1 MAKFEGKPTVSNRL
15 PRILESTSEVVIDQR
30 EWSRVE
36 GLITG
41 HRRLV
46 TSRLIND
53 IQIRKRLRATDQDNV
68 AKLAASMAIIGLRTP
83 ITVVIDGEDVILAS
97 GLHRLEAA
105 KKLGWETISAFD
117 EPIGTDD
124 SDIRLWEISENLH
137 RAELTVTER
146 AEHISEWVRLTGE
159 KAKAQLA
166 PSIHTGGRSDQGINA
181 AVRELGVDR
190 TEAQRAMKI
199 ASIAPDAKE
208 AARTAGLDDNQSA
221 LLAVAR
227 APAEQQMQKVEEITR
242 ERSARQQRRAQGV
255 RQRSADAVT
264 ASPPLDR
271 SAEAEMPVQ
280 LAAPPSPGLVNATG
294 ASEPTPNSGPSLTG
308 QQLVD
313 RQAMLTTSMDLFC
326 INERGELRPSE
337 WKVVNA
343 RDEPFYGP
351 VARFLGFH
359 LGEWMHAN
367 DELIAVAGLAETIA
381 EKRRQFD
388 ALWCFADDE
397 DIDWSPVFKLS
408 TPPSGR
414 RVRKVVVHG
423 ADVATQ
429 ASKRRLTGR
438 TLCDQD

>member
-1 MAKFEGKPTVSNRL
+1 M
-15 PRILESTSEVVIDQR
+15 
-30 EWSRVE
+30 
-36 GLITG
+36 
-41 HRRLV
+41 
-46 TSRLIND
+46 ND

-68 AKLAASMAIIGLRTP
+68 GKLAASMAIIGLRTP
-83 ITVVIDGEDVILAS
+83 ITVVIDGACVILAS

-105 KKLGWETISAFD
+105 KKLGWETISAFE

-146 AEHISEWVRLTGE
+146 AEHIAEWVRLTGE

-208 AARTAGLDDNQSA
+208 AARTAGLDDNQYA

-227 APAEQQMQKVEEITR
+227 APAEQQMQKVEQLTR

-255 RQRSADAVT
+255 RQRLTDVVT
-264 ASPPLDR
+264 ASPRLDR
-271 SAEAEMPVQ
+271 SADAEMPAQ
-280 LAAPPSPGLVNATG
+280 LAAPPSTGPANATG
-294 ASEPTPNSGPSLTG
+294 ASEPTPNSGPNLTA
-308 QQLVD
+308 QQLGD
-313 RQAMLTTSMDLFC
+313 RQAMLTTNMDLFC
-326 INERGELRPSE
+326 INERGELRPSQ

-343 RDEPFYGP
+343 RDEPVYQT

-367 DELIAVAGLAETIA
+367 PELIAVVGLGGLIA
-381 EKRRQFD
+381 EKQRQFD
-388 ALWCFADDE
+388 ACWCASGE
-397 DIDWSPVFKLS
+397 DMIPIFD
-408 TPPSGR
+408 R
-414 RVRKVVVHG
+414 G
-423 ADVATQ
+423 ALYTERMA
-429 ASKRRLTGR
+429 AEMAGEGAAAGA
-438 TLCDQD
+438 